1 MNFRSILLSL
11 STICLVL
18 FSCSDN
24 EDSFQEIDQ
33 LMSFYIQDA
42 NGKNLLIPN
51 KIGSFTTVAMND
63 MLAPIDNAPVPNS
76 VKTVSDSLQYIEYIA
91 GATRQLESGG
101 ESENRIYRSQIRVDL
116 IKKLTDSTFADV
128 DNDTLQIFYRW
139 TPAVFEVSKVLY
151 NNSELPLTKDSEN
164 RNVVRIIK

>member
-11 STICLVL
+11 LTTSLVL

-24 EDSFQEIDQ
+24 EDSFQKIDQ
-33 LMSFYIQDA
+33 TIYFYIQDSADKDLLIPSTIGSYTSVSMNDFLATTDVSPVSFSPKTDA
-42 NGKNLLIPN
+42 NSKNLL
-51 KIGSFTTVAMND
+51 
-63 MLAPIDNAPVPNS
+63 
-76 VKTVSDSLQYIEYIA
+76 EYIA

-101 ESENRIYRSQIRVDL
+101 ETENRIYRSQIRVDL

-139 TPAVFEVSKVLY
+139 TPALFEVSKVLY

-164 RNVVRIIK
+164 RNVVKITK